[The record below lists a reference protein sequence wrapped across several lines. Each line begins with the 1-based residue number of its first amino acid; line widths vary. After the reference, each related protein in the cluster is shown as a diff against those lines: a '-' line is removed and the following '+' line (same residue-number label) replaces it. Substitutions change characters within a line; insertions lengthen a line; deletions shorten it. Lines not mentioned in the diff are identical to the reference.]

1 MSDENK
7 EIVDIGHRNPDTDI
21 ITVALIYTE
30 FLRRMNI
37 NAKAYRLGNLN
48 NETKFVLK
56 TVDMEEPEMLS
67 DNMPESTQ
75 VALVDHNENI
85 DQKTAFLLISAILS
99 DTLHFR
105 SSTTTDD
112 DRKTVEYLH
121 PLSEND
127 NLEFYVNKLF
137 EAKSDLTEFSTKKIR
152 LLDYKTFHFND
163 EHWRIGTGETCNMDT
178 MLERKDEF
186 LKRNE

>member
-75 VALVDHNENI
+75 VALVDHNEN
-85 DQKTAFLLISAILS
+85 QQ
-99 DTLHFR
+99 